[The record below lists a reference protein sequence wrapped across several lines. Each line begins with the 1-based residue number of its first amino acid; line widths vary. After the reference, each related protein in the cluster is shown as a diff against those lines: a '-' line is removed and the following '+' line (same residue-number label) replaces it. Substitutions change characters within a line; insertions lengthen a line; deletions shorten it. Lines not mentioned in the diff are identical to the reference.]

1 MRVHFPNHFGIV
13 LKHLN
18 KGLWRL
24 ILVIAI
30 KQVHYVIVE
39 LLVFVSALIQVL
51 GVLSVIGILHFLVPV
66 FLNVHVHFL
75 LVFI

>member
-1 MRVHFPNHFGIV
+1 MWVHFLNHFGIV

-24 ILVIAI
+24 VLVIAV
-30 KQVHYVIVE
+30 KQVHYMIVE
-39 LLVFVSALIQVL
+39 LLVVVSALIQVL
-51 GVLSVIGILHFLVPV
+51 GVLSVVGILHFLVPV

-75 LVFI
+75 LVLI